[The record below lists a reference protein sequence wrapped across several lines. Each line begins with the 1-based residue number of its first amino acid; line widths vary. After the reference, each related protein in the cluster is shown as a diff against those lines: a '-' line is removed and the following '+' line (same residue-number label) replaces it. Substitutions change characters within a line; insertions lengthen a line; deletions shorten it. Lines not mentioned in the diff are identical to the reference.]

1 MVKHFIIMS
10 SSYSEG
16 RRIAM
21 HYVVDES
28 MSPEMLS
35 SEVKKIKNHCG
46 ETVAIST
53 HFVETGSN
61 SWESVIKTDCFFE
74 NVQVVDSLVGF
85 VNLISADRVLNGL
98 DIAKYILANRVC
110 THLELEKLVY
120 MCYAEYLCATKHKL
134 FEDTI
139 YAFKYGPVVK
149 SVYDEYKGTKNIDET
164 FSKDHHLAKEYA
176 VMPARSRILFA
187 EDGVS
192 KICSIDATLKK
203 CCKLSVSD
211 LVRIT
216 HAPDGPWDSVDNK
229 DRYCEI
235 PDDVILDKHCKEEA
249 LI

>member
-85 VNLISADRVLNGL
+85 VNL
-98 DIAKYILANRVC
+98 
-110 THLELEKLVY
+110 
-120 MCYAEYLCATKHKL
+120 
-134 FEDTI
+134 
-139 YAFKYGPVVK
+139 
-149 SVYDEYKGTKNIDET
+149 
-164 FSKDHHLAKEYA
+164 
-176 VMPARSRILFA
+176 
-187 EDGVS
+187 
-192 KICSIDATLKK
+192 
-203 CCKLSVSD
+203 LS
-211 LVRIT
+211 
-216 HAPDGPWDSVDNK
+216 
-229 DRYCEI
+229 
-235 PDDVILDKHCKEEA
+235 
-249 LI
+249 LIHI